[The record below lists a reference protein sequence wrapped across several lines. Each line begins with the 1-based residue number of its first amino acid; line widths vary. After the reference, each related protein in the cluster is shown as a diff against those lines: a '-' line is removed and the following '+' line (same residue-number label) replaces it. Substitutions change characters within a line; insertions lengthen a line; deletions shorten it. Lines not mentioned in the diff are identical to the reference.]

1 MARIAYVD
9 CSPMMAATLA
19 RMAAPAGLRVFEG
32 DPDPAQLRATIADA
46 GVVLNG
52 HTAMDA
58 ALLEGLPRLRSIV
71 FLGTGASS
79 YVDLDAAARLGM
91 RVRTIRGYGD
101 RSVAEHAFALLLAAA
116 RGIAGMDRGLRAGA
130 WTQAEGFELAG
141 RTLGLLG
148 LGGVGGEMARIA
160 SGFGMR
166 VVGWSRSGVPAGLP
180 VEAMALDD
188 VLAASDVVSL
198 HLALVEQTLGLLDA
212 ARIAR
217 MKRGAILVNTARG
230 ALVDEAAMLAALA
243 SGQLGHAALDVY
255 AVEPLPATHPLLAR
269 DDVTLAAHS
278 GWKSAAA
285 AQRLMEAA
293 LRLMEAARRLATADA
308 AALEAGH
315 PLAP

>member
-1 MARIAYVD
+1 
-9 CSPMMAATLA
+9 
-19 RMAAPAGLRVFEG
+19 
-32 DPDPAQLRATIADA
+32 
-46 GVVLNG
+46 
-52 HTAMDA
+52 MDA
-58 ALLEGLPRLRSIV
+58 ALLEAHPRLRSIV

-79 YVDLDAAARLGM
+79 YVDVEAAARLGI

-116 RGIAGMDRGLRAGA
+116 RGIARMDRGLRAGA
-130 WTQAEGFELAG
+130 WTQAEGIELGG

-166 VVGWSRSGVPAGLP
+166 VVGWSRSGMPAGLP

-188 VLAASDVVSL
+188 VLAEADAVSL
-198 HLALVEQTLGLLDA
+198 HLALCPETRGLLDA

-243 SGQLGHAALDVY
+243 SGQLGHAALDVFS
-255 AVEPLPATHPLLAR
+255 VEPLPATHPLLAR

-278 GWKSAAA
+278 GWKSADAA
-285 AQRLMEAA
+285 RRLMEAA
-293 LRLMEAARRLATADA
+293 LRLATADA
-308 AALEAGH
+308 AALDAGH

>member
-180 VEAMALDD
+180 VEAMAIDD

-293 LRLMEAARRLATADA
+293 LRLATADA

>member
-19 RMAAPAGLRVFEG
+19 RLSPPDGMRVFEG
-32 DPDPAQLRATIADA
+32 DPDPAQLRATIGDA
-46 GVVLNG
+46 GIVLNG

-58 ALLEGLPRLRSIV
+58 ALLEAHPRLRSIV

-79 YVDLDAAARLGM
+79 YVDVEAAARLGI
-91 RVRTIRGYGD
+91 RVRTIKGYGD

-116 RGIAGMDRGLRAGA
+116 RGIARMDRGLRAGA
-130 WTQAEGFELAG
+130 WTQAEGVELGG

-180 VEAMALDD
+180 VEAMAIDD
-188 VLAASDVVSL
+188 VLAEADAVSL
-198 HLALVEQTLGLLDA
+198 HLALCPETRGLLDA

-217 MKRGAILVNTARG
+217 MKTGAILVNTARG

-243 SGQLGHAALDVY
+243 SGRLGHAALDVY
-255 AVEPLPATHPLLAR
+255 AVEPLPASHPLLAR

-278 GWKSAAA
+278 GWKSADAA
-285 AQRLMEAA
+285 RRLMEAA
-293 LRLMEAARRLATADA
+293 LRLAIADATALD
-308 AALEAGH
+308 AGH
-315 PLAP
+315 ALAP

>member
-19 RMAAPAGLRVFEG
+19 RLHAHEGMRVFEG
-32 DPDPAQLRATIADA
+32 DPDPAQLRATIVQA

-58 ALLEGLPRLRSIV
+58 ALLEAHPRLRSIV

-79 YVDLDAAARLGM
+79 YVDVEAAARLGI

-116 RGIAGMDRGLRAGA
+116 RGIARMDRGLRAGA
-130 WTQAEGFELAG
+130 WTQAEGIELGG

-148 LGGVGGEMARIA
+148 LGGVGSEMARIA

-166 VVGWSRSGVPAGLP
+166 VVGWSRSGMPAGLP

-188 VLAASDVVSL
+188 VLAEADAVSL
-198 HLALVEQTLGLLDA
+198 HLALCPETRGLLDA

-217 MKRGAILVNTARG
+217 MKTGAILVNTARG

-243 SGQLGHAALDVY
+243 SGQLGHAALDVFS
-255 AVEPLPATHPLLAR
+255 VEPLPATHPLLAR

-278 GWKSAAA
+278 GWKSADAA
-285 AQRLMEAA
+285 RRLMEAA
-293 LRLMEAARRLATADA
+293 LRLATADA
-308 AALEAGH
+308 AALDAGH

>member
-58 ALLEGLPRLRSIV
+58 ALLEALPRLRSIV

-198 HLALVEQTLGLLDA
+198 HLALVEQTRGLLDA
-212 ARIAR
+212 AEFPRERTSPLGSSRRDHDVPGAR
-217 MKRGAILVNTARG
+217 
-230 ALVDEAAMLAALA
+230 
-243 SGQLGHAALDVY
+243 
-255 AVEPLPATHPLLAR
+255 
-269 DDVTLAAHS
+269 
-278 GWKSAAA
+278 
-285 AQRLMEAA
+285 
-293 LRLMEAARRLATADA
+293 AAREHGR
-308 AALEAGH
+308 AGR
-315 PLAP
+315 PSRA

>member
-198 HLALVEQTLGLLDA
+198 HLALVEQTRGLLDA

-243 SGQLGHAALDVY
+243 SGQLGHAALDVFS
-255 AVEPLPATHPLLAR
+255 VEPLPATHPLLAR

-278 GWKSAAA
+278 GWKSADAA
-285 AQRLMEAA
+285 RRLMEAA
-293 LRLMEAARRLATADA
+293 LRLATADA
-308 AALEAGH
+308 AALDAGH

>member
-19 RMAAPAGLRVFEG
+19 RMAAPGGMRVFEG
-32 DPDPAQLRATIADA
+32 DPDPAQLRATIGDA
-46 GVVLNG
+46 GIVLNG

-58 ALLEGLPRLRSIV
+58 ALLEAHPRLRSIV

-79 YVDLDAAARLGM
+79 YVDVEAAARRGI
-91 RVRTIRGYGD
+91 RVRTIKGYGD

-116 RGIAGMDRGLRAGA
+116 RGIARMDRGLRAGA
-130 WTQAEGFELAG
+130 WTQAEGIELGG
-141 RTLGLLG
+141 RTLGLIG

-166 VVGWSRSGVPAGLP
+166 VVGWNRSGVPAGLP

-188 VLAASDVVSL
+188 VLAEADAVSL
-198 HLALVEQTLGLLDA
+198 HLALCAETRGLLDA

-255 AVEPLPATHPLLAR
+255 GVEPLPASHPLLAR

-278 GWKSAAA
+278 GWKSADAA
-285 AQRLMEAA
+285 RRLLEAA
-293 LRLMEAARRLATADA
+293 LRLAIADA
-308 AALEAGH
+308 AALDAGRS
-315 PLAP
+315 LAP

>member
-58 ALLEGLPRLRSIV
+58 TLLEGLPRLRSIV

-198 HLALVEQTLGLLDA
+198 HLALVEQTRGLLDA

-217 MKRGAILVNTARG
+217 MKTGAILVNTARG

-285 AQRLMEAA
+285 AQRLMEVA
-293 LRLMEAARRLATADA
+293 LRLATADA

>member
-19 RMAAPAGLRVFEG
+19 RMASPEGMRVFEG
-32 DPDPAQLRATIADA
+32 DPDPAQLRATIAQA

-58 ALLEGLPRLRSIV
+58 ALLEAHPRLRSIV

-79 YVDLDAAARLGM
+79 YVDVEAAARLGI

-116 RGIAGMDRGLRAGA
+116 RGIARMDRGLRAGA
-130 WTQAEGFELAG
+130 WTQAEGIELGG

-188 VLAASDVVSL
+188 VLAEADAVSL
-198 HLALVEQTLGLLDA
+198 HLALCPETRGLLDA

-217 MKRGAILVNTARG
+217 MKTGAILVNTARG
-230 ALVDEAAMLAALA
+230 ALVVDEDLVEAVRGGWIGGAAI
-243 SGQLGHAALDVY
+243 DVTTP
-255 AVEPLPATHPLLAR
+255 EPPPADHPLM
-269 DDVTLAAHS
+269 
-278 GWKSAAA
+278 
-285 AQRLMEAA
+285 RL
-293 LRLMEAARRLATADA
+293 
-308 AALEAGH
+308 AGH
-315 PLAP
+315 PNFILTPHVAWASVQARQAVADQVVDNIEAFVAGAPRNDVAAG

>member
-188 VLAASDVVSL
+188 VLAEADAVSL
-198 HLALVEQTLGLLDA
+198 HLALCPETRGLLDA

-243 SGQLGHAALDVY
+243 SGQLGHAALDVFS
-255 AVEPLPATHPLLAR
+255 VEPLPATHPLLAR

-278 GWKSAAA
+278 GWTSADAA
-285 AQRLMEAA
+285 RRLMEAA
-293 LRLMEAARRLATADA
+293 LRLATADA
-308 AALEAGH
+308 AALDAGH

>member
-19 RMAAPAGLRVFEG
+19 GLAAPGGMRVFEG
-32 DPDPAQLRATIADA
+32 DPDPAQLRATIAEA
-46 GVVLNG
+46 EIVLNG

-58 ALLEGLPRLRSIV
+58 ALLEVHPRLRSIV

-79 YVDLDAAARLGM
+79 YVDIDAATRLGI
-91 RVRTIRGYGD
+91 RVRTIKGYGD

-116 RGIAGMDRGLRAGA
+116 RGIARMDRGLRAGA
-130 WTQAEGFELAG
+130 WTQVEGIELAG

-148 LGGVGGEMARIA
+148 LGGIGGEMARIA
-160 SGFGMR
+160 EGFGMR

-188 VLAASDVVSL
+188 VLAASDAVSL
-198 HLALVEQTLGLLDA
+198 HLALVEETRGLLDA

-217 MKRGAILVNTARG
+217 MRRGAILVNTARG

-255 AVEPLPATHPLLAR
+255 AVEPLPAGHPLRAR

-278 GWKSAAA
+278 GWKSAD
-285 AQRLMEAA
+285 
-293 LRLMEAARRLATADA
+293 AARRLMESALRLA
-308 AALEAGH
+308 AADVAALDAGQ

>member
-58 ALLEGLPRLRSIV
+58 ALLEGFPRLRSIV

-198 HLALVEQTLGLLDA
+198 HLALVEQTRGLLDA

-217 MKRGAILVNTARG
+217 MKRGAILLNTARG

-293 LRLMEAARRLATADA
+293 LRLATADA

>member
-19 RMAAPAGLRVFEG
+19 RLHAHEGMRVFEG
-32 DPDPAQLRATIADA
+32 DPDPAQLRATIAQA

-58 ALLEGLPRLRSIV
+58 ALLEAHPRLRSIV

-79 YVDLDAAARLGM
+79 YVDVEAAARLGI

-116 RGIAGMDRGLRAGA
+116 RGIARMDRGLRAGA
-130 WTQAEGFELAG
+130 WTQAEGIELGG

-148 LGGVGGEMARIA
+148 LGGVGSEMARIA

-166 VVGWSRSGVPAGLP
+166 VVGWSRSGMPAGLP

-188 VLAASDVVSL
+188 VLAEADAVSL
-198 HLALVEQTLGLLDA
+198 HLALCPETRGLLDA

-243 SGQLGHAALDVY
+243 SGQLGHAALDVFS
-255 AVEPLPATHPLLAR
+255 VEPLPATHPLLAR

-278 GWKSAAA
+278 GWKSADAA
-285 AQRLMEAA
+285 RRLMEAA
-293 LRLMEAARRLATADA
+293 LRLAIADA
-308 AALEAGH
+308 AALDAGH
-315 PLAP
+315 ALAP

>member
-19 RMAAPAGLRVFEG
+19 RLHAHEGMRVFEG
-32 DPDPAQLRATIADA
+32 DPDPAQLRATIAQA

-58 ALLEGLPRLRSIV
+58 ALLEAHPRLRSIV

-79 YVDLDAAARLGM
+79 YVDVEAAARLGI

-116 RGIAGMDRGLRAGA
+116 RGIARMDRGLRAGA
-130 WTQAEGFELAG
+130 WTQAEGIELGG

-148 LGGVGGEMARIA
+148 LGGVGSEMARIA

-166 VVGWSRSGVPAGLP
+166 VVGWSRSGMPAGLP

-188 VLAASDVVSL
+188 VLADADAVSL
-198 HLALVEQTLGLLDA
+198 HLALCPETRGLLDA

-217 MKRGAILVNTARG
+217 MKTGAILVNTARG

-243 SGQLGHAALDVY
+243 SGQLGHAALDVFS
-255 AVEPLPATHPLLAR
+255 VEPLPATHPLLAR

-278 GWKSAAA
+278 GWKSADAA
-285 AQRLMEAA
+285 RRLMEAA
-293 LRLMEAARRLATADA
+293 LRLATADA
-308 AALEAGH
+308 AALDAGH

>member
-58 ALLEGLPRLRSIV
+58 TLLEGLPRLRSIV

-130 WTQAEGFELAG
+130 WTQAEGIELGG

-198 HLALVEQTLGLLDA
+198 HLALVEQTRGLLDA

-217 MKRGAILVNTARG
+217 MKRGAILLNTARG

-293 LRLMEAARRLATADA
+293 LRLATADA

>member
-198 HLALVEQTLGLLDA
+198 HLALVEQTRGLLDA

-230 ALVDEAAMLAALA
+230 ALGA
-243 SGQLGHAALDVY
+243 SQNRLTSAY
-255 AVEPLPATHPLLAR
+255 TSIQSAR
-269 DDVTLAAHS
+269 ENL
-278 GWKSAAA
+278 SAAESRIRDVDVAYETADLTRNSILQQA
-285 AQRLMEAA
+285 AVSVLSQANVQPQLA
-293 LRLMEAARRLATADA
+293 LRLL
-308 AALEAGH
+308 G
-315 PLAP
+315 

>member
-19 RMAAPAGLRVFEG
+19 RLHAHEGMRVFEG
-32 DPDPAQLRATIADA
+32 DPDPAQLRATIAQA

-58 ALLEGLPRLRSIV
+58 ALLEAHPRLRSIV

-79 YVDLDAAARLGM
+79 YVDVEAAARLGI

-116 RGIAGMDRGLRAGA
+116 RGIARMDRGLRAGA
-130 WTQAEGFELAG
+130 WTQAEGIEFGG

-148 LGGVGGEMARIA
+148 LGGVGSEMARIA

-166 VVGWSRSGVPAGLP
+166 VVGWSRSGMPAGLP

-198 HLALVEQTLGLLDA
+198 HLALVEQTRGLLDA

-243 SGQLGHAALDVY
+243 SGQLGHAALDVFSI
-255 AVEPLPATHPLLAR
+255 EPLPATHPLLAR

-278 GWKSAAA
+278 GWKSADAA
-285 AQRLMEAA
+285 RRLMEAA
-293 LRLMEAARRLATADA
+293 LRLATADA
-308 AALEAGH
+308 AALDAGH

>member
-1 MARIAYVD
+1 
-9 CSPMMAATLA
+9 
-19 RMAAPAGLRVFEG
+19 
-32 DPDPAQLRATIADA
+32 
-46 GVVLNG
+46 
-52 HTAMDA
+52 
-58 ALLEGLPRLRSIV
+58 
-71 FLGTGASS
+71 
-79 YVDLDAAARLGM
+79 
-91 RVRTIRGYGD
+91 
-101 RSVAEHAFALLLAAA
+101 
-116 RGIAGMDRGLRAGA
+116 MDRGLRAGA

-293 LRLMEAARRLATADA
+293 LRLATADA

>member
-19 RMAAPAGLRVFEG
+19 RLHAHEGMRVFEG
-32 DPDPAQLRATIADA
+32 DPDPTQLRATIAQA

-58 ALLEGLPRLRSIV
+58 ALLEAHPRLRSIV

-79 YVDLDAAARLGM
+79 YVDVEAAARLGI

-116 RGIAGMDRGLRAGA
+116 RGIARMDRGLRAGA
-130 WTQAEGFELAG
+130 WTQAEGIELGG

-198 HLALVEQTLGLLDA
+198 HLALVEQTRGLLDA

-243 SGQLGHAALDVY
+243 SGQLGHAALDVFS
-255 AVEPLPATHPLLAR
+255 VEPLPATHPLLAR

-278 GWKSAAA
+278 GWKSADAA
-285 AQRLMEAA
+285 RRLMEAA
-293 LRLMEAARRLATADA
+293 LRLATADA
-308 AALEAGH
+308 AALDAGH

>member
-19 RMAAPAGLRVFEG
+19 RLHAHEGMRVFEG
-32 DPDPAQLRATIADA
+32 DPDPAQLRATIVQA

-58 ALLEGLPRLRSIV
+58 ALLEAHPRLRSIV

-79 YVDLDAAARLGM
+79 YVDVEAAARLGI

-116 RGIAGMDRGLRAGA
+116 RGIARMDRGLRAGA
-130 WTQAEGFELAG
+130 WTQAEGIELGG

-188 VLAASDVVSL
+188 VLAEADAVSL
-198 HLALVEQTLGLLDA
+198 HLALCPETRGLLDA

-217 MKRGAILVNTARG
+217 MKTGAILVNTARG

-243 SGQLGHAALDVY
+243 SGQLGHAALDVFS
-255 AVEPLPATHPLLAR
+255 VEPLPATHPLLAR

-278 GWKSAAA
+278 GWKSADAA
-285 AQRLMEAA
+285 RRLMEAA
-293 LRLMEAARRLATADA
+293 LRLATADA
-308 AALEAGH
+308 AALDAGH